1 MKVKKFCATATL
13 LAAAC
18 AMQAGALAAEVP
30 AATGTA
36 TQSTVG
42 AAVASATQTAST
54 DAATGELLPKANPS
68 AQQTVIP
75 AQPISIFPVYQP
87 RLQVRR
93 AYQTI

>member
-54 DAATGELLPKANPS
+54 ERCADKLGRLAAEEDLRCGQDHLAG
-68 AQQTVIP
+68 
-75 AQPISIFPVYQP
+75 
-87 RLQVRR
+87 
-93 AYQTI
+93 